1 MGLICPLYSLLYA
14 RLRLLI
20 MNMIVI
26 FGWKLMIMVCVYMYG
41 KVLCTKMETGYVAGF
56 FHVKTLIKVGLRFL
70 FYIFYGE
77 GKLGKDS
84 QLIHLEGRTEDLWGR
99 V

>member
-1 MGLICPLYSLLYA
+1 MCPLYSLLYA

>member
-1 MGLICPLYSLLYA
+1 
-14 RLRLLI
+14 
-20 MNMIVI
+20 
-26 FGWKLMIMVCVYMYG
+26 MIMVCVYMYG

-84 QLIHLEGRTEDLWGR
+84 QLIHLEGRTEDLWGIEYRHRPIFGR
-99 V
+99 VWFGLLAMHFQPFHVIPPT

>member
-1 MGLICPLYSLLYA
+1 
-14 RLRLLI
+14 
-20 MNMIVI
+20 
-26 FGWKLMIMVCVYMYG
+26 
-41 KVLCTKMETGYVAGF
+41 METGYVAGF